1 MVTQQQAQI
10 LIDSL
15 NVLRT
20 SAGTGNISEQDIL
33 TAVQTATN
41 LNVSDNLMMGIYKMF
56 HSTADHVTNPE
67 IVTTGMWT
75 GDLGSL
81 TSFFTSSTQ
90 VASNSGKYYWN
101 VYQANPSASN
111 AEVQFAIAYGHRLS
125 SGSITL
131 DLDDNATFPTLG
143 IYGQYRTLLLENTG
157 STFPFVSS
165 TPGTVTGSNDI
176 YVINFARARYREQVD
191 AGNLEFNLSGSN
203 GVFTFIDNSGRKF
216 SEEGPTSLPGRVFDI
231 VSGSLNLGTAAE
243 PTIVASTASNG
254 AGFGLFYP
262 EQGMIIL
269 NPSSIHT
276 LIGTS
281 IGTGSVGGQNL
292 DLSTNADTMNQ
303 SLLFNAL
310 KGGGDFEARRTE
322 TVNTHHYFVRVR
334 NGEFNYSNN
343 PTFRD
348 SVTNR
353 VIEPIFERNPKVF
366 ITTVGLYDT
375 NNNLLAVGKMSQPI
389 AKDFSKE
396 VLIKIRLD
404 F

>member
-1 MVTQQQAQI
+1 MVNQAQAQA
-10 LIDSL
+10 LIASINNL
-15 NVLRT
+15 LT
-20 SAGTGNISEQDIL
+20 AGGGTISTDAL
-33 TAVQTATN
+33 LSAVQTATN
-41 LNVSDNLMMGIYKMF
+41 LNVSNDLMGGVYKMF

-101 VYQANPSASN
+101 VYQVNPSASN
-111 AEVQFAIAYGHRLS
+111 AEVQFALAYGHRRG
-125 SGSITL
+125 SGSISL
-131 DLDDNATFPTLG
+131 DLDDDATFPTLG
-143 IYGQYRTLLLENTG
+143 IYGQYRTLLLQDTG

-165 TPGTVTGSNDI
+165 IPGTVTGSDDI

-216 SEEGPTSLPGRVFDI
+216 SEEGPTALPGRVFDI

-243 PTIVASTASNG
+243 STIVASTASNG

-262 EQGMIIL
+262 DQGMIIL
-269 NPSSIHT
+269 NPSAIHA

-281 IGTGSVGGQNL
+281 IGTGSVGGSNV
-292 DLSTNADTMNQ
+292 DLSITADTMNQ
-303 SLLFNAL
+303 SLLYNAL

-348 SVTNR
+348 SISNR
-353 VIEPIFERNPKVF
+353 IIEPIFERNPKVF
-366 ITTVGLYDT
+366 VTTVGLYD
-375 NNNLLAVGKMSQPI
+375 NMNNLLAVGKMSQPI